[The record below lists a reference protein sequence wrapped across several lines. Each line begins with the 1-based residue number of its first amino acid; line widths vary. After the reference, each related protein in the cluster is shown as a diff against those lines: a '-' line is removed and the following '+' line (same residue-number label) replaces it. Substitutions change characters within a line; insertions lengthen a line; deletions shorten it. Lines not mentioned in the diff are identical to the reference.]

1 MGAADGGF
9 DAVAVVLLQHA
20 EVFVA
25 ELVGDV
31 FDVVPQVLADV
42 GGLRR
47 SAGPKATRPRASSL
61 VRSSALTRP
70 GSSSPAESSNTW
82 TSSLL

>member
-1 MGAADGGF
+1 VEDVGAADGGF

-31 FDVVPQVLADV
+31 FDGQSGARGGVTQQV
-42 GGLRR
+42 
-47 SAGPKATRPRASSL
+47 AGPSPRY
-61 VRSSALTRP
+61 RR
-70 GSSSPAESSNTW
+70 W
-82 TSSLL
+82 R

>member
-1 MGAADGGF
+1 MSRAFWRGRWVGTEHAVEDVGAADGGF

-31 FDVVPQVLADV
+31 FD
-42 GGLRR
+42 G
-47 SAGPKATRPRASSL
+47 
-61 VRSSALTRP
+61 
-70 GSSSPAESSNTW
+70 
-82 TSSLL
+82 